1 MVKKILIVSDSHS
14 KSDNVKIAIDRETP
28 DMLIHLGDIEDDP
41 EKLRGWLDDAAR
53 QYNSK
58 LDSGKSSAEEISLPV
73 PAVFIK
79 GNCDT
84 YGSRDLKKKA
94 VFELNHHRFYCTHGH
109 TEGVNYGLQ
118 NLVYSAMENDCDIA
132 LYGHTHVSLDDSFEG
147 YGDIGDGVRI
157 LNPGSISLPRDGKRS
172 YMVMTF
178 SEDEEYT
185 VELKTL

>member
-14 KSDNVKIAIDRETP
+14 KSDNVKIAIDRENP

-41 EKLRGWLDDAAR
+41 EKLRGWLDDAAK

-94 VFELNHHRFYCTHGH
+94 VAVIFYVGKECSDDDVTIRTLGMGEFRFT
-109 TEGVNYGLQ
+109 
-118 NLVYSAMENDCDIA
+118 DIRHQRPSGA
-132 LYGHTHVSLDDSFEG
+132 S
-147 YGDIGDGVRI
+147 
-157 LNPGSISLPRDGKRS
+157 GKDRPS
-172 YMVMTF
+172 
-178 SEDEEYT
+178 
-185 VELKTL
+185 

>member
-147 YGDIGDGVRI
+147 YGDISEGVRI
-157 LNPGSISLPRDGKRS
+157 LNPGSISLPRDGKKS
-172 YMVMTF
+172 YMIMTF